1 MKLQYAGDGNS
12 VGPIRISW
20 LVWCCTPRLRGTLP
34 PQCPIL
40 VGNLVIDG
48 TAKQRN
54 TKGTVPC
61 SLEKK
66 LLTFVD
72 RGDCCEHFAG
82 GASGAG
88 K

>member
-12 VGPIRISW
+12 VGPIRTSW
-20 LVWCCTPRLRGTLP
+20 LV
-34 PQCPIL
+34 
-40 VGNLVIDG
+40 DG

-72 RGDCCEHFAG
+72 RGDCCERFAG
-82 GASGAG
+82 GASGAR